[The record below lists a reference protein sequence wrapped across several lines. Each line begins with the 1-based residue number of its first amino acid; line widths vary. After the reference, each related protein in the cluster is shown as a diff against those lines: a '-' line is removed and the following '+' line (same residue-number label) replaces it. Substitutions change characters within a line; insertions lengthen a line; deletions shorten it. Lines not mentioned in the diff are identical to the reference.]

1 MAPAR
6 LSSKKFKAMRVK
18 IDTKE
23 KFHVITVNEPTLT
36 ADLAEEIGSRVKEI
50 GQGSVRNVVLNLNGV
65 TQCTP
70 EAAQALTGV
79 QQEAYEDS
87 RSFVLCSLA
96 KELEG
101 VFEELDLLDLLNMT
115 PTESEAWD
123 IVQMEEIEREM
134 LGGE

>member
-1 MAPAR
+1 M
-6 LSSKKFKAMRVK
+6 
-18 IDTKE
+18 
-23 KFHVITVNEPTLT
+23 NEPSLT

-50 GQGSVRNVVLNLNGV
+50 GQGSVKNVVLNLSGV

-70 EAAQALTGV
+70 EAAQALAGM
-79 QQEAYEDS
+79 QQKTYEDS
-87 RSFVLCSLA
+87 RSFVICSLA
-96 KELEG
+96 KELET